1 MGATTDGIRR
11 RLLVHA
17 PELFGAALVVTVAR
31 ATGAASTSLF
41 VMLVLLV
48 VAVLVSVT
56 AYTVWGR
63 ETGLRGVHVRAAIQM
78 GAFAVL
84 LYAAGAGPALAGLLL
99 LPVTD
104 TVRYSGSRAG
114 PIAVGWA
121 AMAVGVGQL
130 AVATEVAPTVLP
142 GTLSHGMAALGLLT
156 VWLVGARVTRLAAD
170 GEDANERLVEEESR
184 IRALLAS
191 ASDMTMVISDARIA
205 YQSPS
210 SERMLG
216 YRAEALQGTSYL
228 DLVHPDDRAP
238 TIDFV
243 RNLLAHPGDSGLV
256 ECRLRAADG
265 RWIDVE
271 SNCRNMLDDPQIRGF
286 VVNSRDVS
294 DRKALERQL
303 ADRDIHDRLTGV
315 ANRALLLDRLDHTAA
330 RCSRLGGSYA
340 VLFVDLDGFKAIN
353 DTQGHMVGD
362 AVLRT
367 VAQRLLETIRGADT
381 LARVGADE
389 FAILL
394 DHGDDEV
401 DAAKVAQRAL
411 VEVRRPIEA
420 AGREV
425 ALTAS
430 IGIAHPE
437 DGVRAADVLRN
448 AGIAMHLA
456 KESGRDRF
464 EVFETSM
471 HVRVVE
477 RLELEADL
485 AVALGRGQLEVHYQ
499 PIVTLA
505 DQRIASYEALLRW
518 HHPTR
523 GLVPPNRFIP
533 LAEQS
538 GLIVPIGRFVLREA
552 CRQVATWRR
561 GVAGAEDLTVSV
573 NVSMHQL
580 TGTDLVAEVAAALDD
595 AGLPAHALTLELT
608 ESALARDTE
617 ATITTLTQLK
627 ELGVRIAI
635 DDFGTGYSSLAY
647 LHRFPVDVL
656 KIDRSFVTSVASGRQ
671 SPALARAIVDLGRSL
686 DLLTVA
692 EGIEHASEL
701 SQFRQLECTHGQGFL
716 FSRPVGAIA
725 AAELLTLAAPTGP
738 VVPPPPPGPR
748 MVGAGGTTGLVSP
761 GGGRAR

>member
-1 MGATTDGIRR
+1 VGATTDGIRR

-17 PELFGAALVVTVAR
+17 PELLGASVVVAVAR
-31 ATGAASTSLF
+31 ATGAATTSL
-41 VMLVLLV
+41 VVLLALLAF
-48 VAVLVSVT
+48 AVLVSVT

-63 ETGLRGVHVRAAIQM
+63 ETGLRGVHVRAALQM

-84 LYAAGAGPALAGLLL
+84 LYTAGAGPALAGLLL

-104 TVRYSGSRAG
+104 TVRYSGSTAG
-114 PIAVGWA
+114 PIAVAWA
-121 AMAVGVGQL
+121 AVAVGAGQL
-130 AVATEVAPTVLP
+130 AVATGLAPTILP
-142 GTLSHGMAALGLLT
+142 GPLSHGMATLGLLT
-156 VWLVGARVTRLAAD
+156 VWLVGVRVTRLAAD
-170 GEDANERLVEEESR
+170 GEDATERLVEEESR
-184 IRALLAS
+184 IRAMLAS
-191 ASDMTMVISDARIA
+191 ASDMTMVISDARIV

-216 YRAEALQGTSYL
+216 FPADALQGSSYL
-228 DLVHPDDRAP
+228 DLVHPDDRAR
-238 TIDFV
+238 TVGFV
-243 RNLLAHPGDSGLV
+243 RDLLAFPGDSALLQ
-256 ECRLRAADG
+256 CRLRAADG

-271 SNCRNMLDDPQIRGF
+271 SNCRNLLDDPQVRGF
-286 VVNSRDVS
+286 VVNTRDVS

-303 ADRDIHDRLTGV
+303 AHRDIHDPLTGV

-330 RCSRLGGSYA
+330 RCSRLGGNYA
-340 VLFVDLDGFKAIN
+340 VLLVDLDGFKAIN
-353 DTQGHMVGD
+353 DTQGHTVGD

-389 FAILL
+389 FAVLL

-411 VEVRRPIEA
+411 SEVRRPIHA
-420 AGREV
+420 AGQQV
-425 ALTAS
+425 QLTAS

-437 DGVRAADVLRN
+437 DGVRGADVLRN
-448 AGIAMHLA
+448 ADIAMHLA

-485 AVALGRGQLEVHYQ
+485 AMALGRQQLEVHYQ
-499 PIVTLA
+499 PIVALS
-505 DQRIASYEALLRW
+505 DQRITSYEALLRW
-518 HHPTR
+518 NHPTR
-523 GLVPPNRFIP
+523 GLVGPNRFIP
-533 LAEQS
+533 LAERS

-552 CRQVATWRR
+552 CRQVAAWRR
-561 GVAGAEDLTVSV
+561 DLPGAEDLTVSV

-580 TGTDLVAEVAAALDD
+580 TACDLVAEVAAALAD
-595 AGLPAHALTLELT
+595 AGLPAPALTLELT

-617 ATITTLTQLK
+617 ATIATLKRLK
-627 ELGVRIAI
+627 QLGVRIAI

-716 FSRPVGAIA
+716 FSRPVAAKA
-725 AAELLTLAAPTGP
+725 AAELLRVPSPSETAAPPAVPELVGP
-738 VVPPPPPGPR
+738 GR
-748 MVGAGGTTGLVSP
+748 HTSLP
-761 GGGRAR
+761 GGSSTAR